1 MQKGREAAGEVLCE
15 MLLGKCYPSGHLQ
28 DIFAYRIEDYPSTA
42 TFAKSLD
49 HVDYEEDI
57 FVGYRYFETFAPEEV
72 VYPFGFGLALSAN
85 AAAMNRYAQLS
96 ESEKQTILNKA
107 HSVHS
112 EKEMYALVASL
123 ANGTE

>member
-1 MQKGREAAGEVLCE
+1 

-57 FVGYRYFETFAPEEV
+57 FVGYRYFEPFAPEEV

-96 ESEKQTILNKA
+96 ESENKP
-107 HSVHS
+107 S
-112 EKEMYALVASL
+112 
-123 ANGTE
+123 